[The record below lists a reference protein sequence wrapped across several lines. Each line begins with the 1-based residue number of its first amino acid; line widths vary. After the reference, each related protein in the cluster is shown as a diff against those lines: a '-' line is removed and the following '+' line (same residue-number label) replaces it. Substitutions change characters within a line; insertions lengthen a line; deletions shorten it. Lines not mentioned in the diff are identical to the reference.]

1 MPDKFDNLPHLSAL
15 YLDQNQ
21 MTGQIPA
28 TLQNSSLIS
37 SIHLSN
43 NTLDGMLYFPNA
55 YNLTQLYASR
65 NQFTYLN
72 IDSNTALVKLV
83 LDDNAFNCTLP
94 DVQSFTD
101 LQTFSVARNGF
112 TGEIFDVTNLAKL
125 VKL

>member
-43 NTLDGMLYFPNA
+43 NTLDGMLYFPDA